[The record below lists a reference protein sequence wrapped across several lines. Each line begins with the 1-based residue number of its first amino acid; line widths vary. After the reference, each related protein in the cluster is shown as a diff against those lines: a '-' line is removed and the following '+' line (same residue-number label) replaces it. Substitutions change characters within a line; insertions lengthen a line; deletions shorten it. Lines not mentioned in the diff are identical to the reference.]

1 MQGPAFFAS
10 QAFKPRLLGARC
22 FSWAPCLGIRG
33 ILAFLR
39 GPMQGQEYGQG
50 REWNCYQSLD
60 WHEGEE
66 DHRKGPNSTQHNT
79 VKALLDPH
87 CILGARRWVLGSG
100 HPLKPQHRSTLCSPV
115 RADDHGQE
123 FAFGSQTSWESI
135 STTVP
140 MPQCCHHVTFCSNSP
155 LVPDLLQSRE
165 VLFTWETTFRRPG
178 NFLLA
183 R

>member
-1 MQGPAFFAS
+1 M
-10 QAFKPRLLGARC
+10 
-22 FSWAPCLGIRG
+22 
-33 ILAFLR
+33 AFLR

-79 VKALLDPH
+79 VKAL
-87 CILGARRWVLGSG
+87 RWVLGSC
-100 HPLKPQHRSTLCSPV
+100 HPLKPQHRSTLCPTV
-115 RADDHGQE
+115 RADDYGQE

-140 MPQCCHHVTFCSNSP
+140 MPQCCHHVTFCSNSAS
-155 LVPDLLQSRE
+155 VPDPLQSRE
-165 VLFTWETTFRRPG
+165 VLFTWETTFRRRG